1 MTNFEKIVEAIEL
14 KLEEV
19 GKDNIDYG
27 AHIDDRFCYDVYT
40 HIESKHNVIWFT
52 FDAIDCGNGFHIQD
66 LKFEENEALPNLINK
81 LQNYKFRAYGN

>member
-27 AHIDDRFCYDVYT
+27 AHIDDRFCYGILTY
-40 HIESKHNVIWFT
+40 IESKRHSIWFV

-66 LKFEENEALPNLINK
+66 LQFEQNDALPNLINK
-81 LQNYKFRAYGN
+81 LQNYKFIAYGK